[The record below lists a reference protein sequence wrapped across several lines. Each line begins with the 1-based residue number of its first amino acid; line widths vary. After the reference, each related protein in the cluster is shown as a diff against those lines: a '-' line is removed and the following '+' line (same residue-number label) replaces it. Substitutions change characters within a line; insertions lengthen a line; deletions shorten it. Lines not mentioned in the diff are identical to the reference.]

1 MYKKFVQLIW
11 SVVLITIIGIVL
23 PPYLFKEDFI
33 IFQVFLTA
41 VFFGMFMFYQS
52 LKMIDLENQNLVIAS
67 TLEDSISDIKDNLLY
82 QERLNSIL
90 YEVTTKLND
99 PLLEDKEVL
108 SFILDKAIEAIPDS
122 AYGSILLASED
133 NYFSFTALK
142 GYDYAALK
150 NIKIRKEDSYLY
162 RATEGVIDTPVII
175 NDITVFNKEY
185 MNESTFESLRAAVPF
200 DVKTVISAPIFIDNL
215 LYGILNI
222 DSLKANAFNE
232 NDLNLTRFLTTHI
245 SFILKNRKL
254 LQRAY
259 DLSMYDKLT
268 GIYNRTYFEE
278 IFNDFQNR
286 AFTQSKKFSLVIV
299 DLNYLKKIND
309 TYGHVVG
316 DSALRTFTEEV
327 RKHLSA
333 TDIFARF
340 GGDEFIVLLDNV
352 SLERTQ
358 SKFDAIAAHFEN
370 VNLDYNGVLIP
381 IQFSFGIAEAPG
393 ESMILDILVKFAD
406 ERMYQNK
413 KYIKVLNEEDPRF
426 DTIR

>member
-122 AYGSILLASED
+122 AYGSILLASDD
-133 NYFSFTALK
+133 NHFSFTALK

-222 DSLKANAFNE
+222 DSLKANAFSE

-352 SLERTQ
+352 SLEKTQ
-358 SKFDAIAAHFEN
+358 SKFEAIAAHFEN